1 MKINSIT
8 GVSFF
13 GNALNTVKTAKDT
26 NKNNTFKSS
35 SFVTAPKLAP
45 LKQDVFESSI
55 SVNKTQNSKASAP
68 VVNPRRDFENT
79 QKSMREAK
87 MDWQSAAIAIEAN
100 LDVEKVKSI
109 AKALSDDDTRLVTLR
124 KSKFDSK
131 NNFIVKAVNGEGDT
145 KLNLID
151 KDLNILA
158 KEETKTDAKTGKRLV
173 QTMDY
178 RTNTFDKIL
187 MNKNDKFNMYVV
199 NNQVK
204 IRRDKQGKL
213 IRKETIQQSEI
224 PGMYNVK
231 YDFPNG
237 KSRVVSTATVDKKT
251 GNVLILK
258 DMRSADMTRTQYRY
272 EDDPEGNRI
281 MEYKVTTPNGK
292 VLMNQSQTFE
302 KVGENKYRSTR
313 NDKSF
318 LVELT
323 DKSIDVTDE
332 NKKEKFEIP
341 TKGFIKG
348 NEKKVLNM
356 LKNIP
361 GDELINM
368 ASSVVMIE
376 EIPDRLDSYCQ
387 TQIYNSTDPVT
398 KKPQY
403 MTASNLAISDDAFVF
418 LHELGHATDMGGK
431 DVEVI
436 TDRYGNPMDAI
447 IKDALNND
455 KEFVK
460 TYNEER
466 KNYLNEFPPSERDFV
481 GYFLE
486 EEAVRGQKDRG
497 RKETIAE
504 SNAILNT
511 YQTVDLLGIRT
522 QYLQQ
527 HFPKTIS
534 YLSTKL
540 TQDK

>member
-1 MKINSIT
+1 MKINSIS
-8 GVSFF
+8 GISFF
-13 GNALNTVKTAKDT
+13 GNALNSANTAKEAT
-26 NKNNTFKSS
+26 KNNTFKSNS
-35 SFVTAPKLAP
+35 YITTPNFAP
-45 LKQDVFESSI
+45 LKHDVFESAT
-55 SVNKTQNSKASAP
+55 SVNKTQNTKNSAP
-68 VVNPRRDFENT
+68 VINPRKDFEAT

-87 MDWQSAAIAIEAN
+87 MDWQSAAIAVEAN
-100 LDVEKVKSI
+100 LDVDKVKAI
-109 AKALSDDDTRLVTLR
+109 AKSLSDDDTRLVTLR

-131 NNFIVKAVNGEGDT
+131 NNFIIKSVNDEGDT
-145 KLNLID
+145 KLNLVD

-158 KEETKTDAKTGKRLV
+158 KEETKTNAKTGKRLV
-173 QTMDY
+173 ETMDY

-187 MNKNDKFNMYVV
+187 MNKNEKYNMYVV
-199 NNQVK
+199 NNQIK
-204 IRRDKQGKL
+204 IKRDKQGRL
-213 IRKETIQQSEI
+213 IRKETIEQSEI

-237 KSRVVSTATVDKKT
+237 KSRVLSTATVDKKT

-258 DMRSADMTRTQYRY
+258 DMRSADLTRTQYRY

-281 MEYKVTTPNGK
+281 MEYKVTDTKGN

-323 DKSIDVTDE
+323 DKSIDITDE

-368 ASSVVMIE
+368 AGSVVMIE

-387 TQIYNSTDPVT
+387 TQIYGSSDKGPN
-398 KKPQY
+398 KY

-418 LHELGHATDMGGK
+418 LHELGHATDLGGK
-431 DVEVI
+431 DVEVL
-436 TDRYGNPMDAI
+436 TDRYGNPFSAV

-460 TYNEER
+460 NYNEER

-486 EEAVRGQKDRG
+486 EEAVRGQQDRG

>member
-1 MKINSIT
+1 MKVNSIS
-8 GVSFF
+8 GISFF
-13 GNALNTVKTAKDT
+13 GNALNTVKTMNND

-35 SFVTAPKLAP
+35 SFVTAPNLLP
-45 LKQDVFESSI
+45 LKQDVFELST
-55 SVNKTQNSKASAP
+55 SVNKTQNTKNSAP
-68 VVNPRRDFENT
+68 VVNPRKDFEAT

-87 MDWQSAAIAIEAN
+87 MDWQSAAVAIEAN
-100 LDVEKVKSI
+100 LDVDKVKAI
-109 AKALSDDDTRLVTLR
+109 AKSLSDEDTRLVTLR

-131 NNFIVKAVNGEGDT
+131 NNFIIKSVNDEGDT

-158 KEETKTDAKTGKRLV
+158 KEETKTNTKTGKRLV

-187 MNKNDKFNMYVV
+187 MNKHEKYNMYVV
-199 NNQVK
+199 NNQIK
-204 IRRDKQGKL
+204 IKRDKQGRL
-213 IRKETIQQSEI
+213 IRKETIEQSEI

-237 KSRVVSTATVDKKT
+237 KSRVLSTATVDKKT

-302 KVGENKYRSTR
+302 KVGDNKYRSTR

-318 LVELT
+318 MVELT

-368 ASSVVMIE
+368 AGSVVMIE

-387 TQIYNSTDPVT
+387 TQIYGSSDKGPN
-398 KKPQY
+398 KY
-403 MTASNLAISDDAFVF
+403 MTASNLAISDDPFVF
-418 LHELGHATDMGGK
+418 LHELGHATDLGGK
-431 DVEVI
+431 DVEVL
-436 TDRYGNPMDAI
+436 TDRYGNPMNAI

-460 TYNEER
+460 NYNEER

-504 SNAILNT
+504 SNAILNA
-511 YQTVDLLGIRT
+511 YQSVDLLGMRT

-527 HFPKTIS
+527 HFPKTIA

>member
-1 MKINSIT
+1 MKINAISGI
-8 GVSFF
+8 SFF
-13 GNALNTVKTAKDT
+13 GNAVNTAKTAKDN

-35 SFVTAPKLAP
+35 SYVSAPNLAP
-45 LKQDVFESSI
+45 LKQDIFESKT
-55 SVNKTQNSKASAP
+55 SVSKTQNTKSFTP
-68 VVNPRRDFENT
+68 VINPRQDFEKT
-79 QKSMREAK
+79 QQTMREAK
-87 MDWQSAAIAIEAN
+87 MDWQSAAIAVESG
-100 LDVEKVKSI
+100 LDVNKVVAMAKSI
-109 AKALSDDDTRLVTLR
+109 SDDDTRLVTLR

-131 NNFIVKAVNGEGDT
+131 NNFIIKAVNGDNDT
-145 KLNLID
+145 KLNLVD
-151 KDLNILA
+151 KELNILA
-158 KEETKTDAKTGKRLV
+158 SEEAKLNSKGNKKLV

-187 MNKNDKFNMYVV
+187 MNKRDDFNMFVV
-199 NNQVK
+199 DNQIK
-204 IRRDKQGKL
+204 IRRDKQGRL
-213 IRKETIQQSEI
+213 IRKETIEQSEI
-224 PGMYNVK
+224 PGMYNVR

-237 KSRVVSTATVDKKT
+237 KSRILSSATVDKKT
-251 GNVLILK
+251 GNVLITK

-302 KVGENKYRSTR
+302 KVADNKFRSTR

-318 LVELT
+318 IVELT
-323 DKSIDVTDE
+323 EKSIDVTDE
-332 NKKEKFEIP
+332 NKKEKFQIP

-348 NEKKVLNM
+348 NEKKVMNM
-356 LKNIP
+356 LKSIP

-387 TQIYNSTDPVT
+387 TKFYNVADNKSN
-398 KKPQY
+398 KPQY
-403 MTASNLAISDDAFVF
+403 MTASTLAISDDAFVF

-431 DVEVI
+431 DVDI
-436 TDRYGNPMDAI
+436 LTDRYGNPIDAV

-504 SNAILNT
+504 TNAILNT

-527 HFPKTIS
+527 HFPKTIA

>member
-1 MKINSIT
+1 MKINTIT
-8 GVSFF
+8 RIPFF
-13 GNALNTVKTAKDT
+13 GNAVNTAKTAKDN

-35 SFVTAPKLAP
+35 SYVSAPNLAP
-45 LKQDVFESSI
+45 LKQDVFESKT
-55 SVNKTQNSKASAP
+55 SVRKTQNAKSSAQ
-68 VVNPRRDFENT
+68 VINPRKDFEET

-87 MDWQSAAIAIEAN
+87 MDWQSAAIAIEAG

-109 AKALSDDDTRLVTLR
+109 AKSISDNDTRLVTLR

-131 NNFIVKAVNGEGDT
+131 NNFIIKAVNGDKDT
-145 KLNLID
+145 KLNLVD
-151 KDLNILA
+151 KNLNILA
-158 KEETKTDAKTGKRLV
+158 QEETKLNDKGNKKLV

-187 MNKNDKFNMYVV
+187 MNKRDDFNIFVVDK
-199 NNQVK
+199 QIK
-204 IRRDKQGKL
+204 IKRDKQGRL
-213 IRKETIQQSEI
+213 IRKETIEQSEI

-237 KSRVVSTATVDKKT
+237 KSRVLSSATVDKKT
-251 GNVLILK
+251 GNVLITK

-272 EDDPEGNRI
+272 EDDPDGNRI

-302 KVGENKYRSTR
+302 KVADNKFRSTR

-332 NKKEKFEIP
+332 NKKEKFQIP

-348 NEKKVLNM
+348 NEKKVMNM
-356 LKNIP
+356 LKTIP

-368 ASSVVMIE
+368 AGSVVMIE

-387 TQIYNSTDPVT
+387 TKFYNVADGKTN
-398 KKPQY
+398 KAQY
-403 MTASNLAISDDAFVF
+403 MTGSTLAISDDAFVF

-431 DVEVI
+431 DVDI
-436 TDRYGNPMDAI
+436 LTDRYGNPIDAI

-460 TYNEER
+460 NYNEER
-466 KNYLNEFPPSERDFV
+466 KNYLNEFPPSEREFV

-504 SNAILNT
+504 TNAILNT

-527 HFPKTIS
+527 HFPKTIA

>member
-1 MKINSIT
+1 MKLNSISA
-8 GVSFF
+8 VPFF
-13 GNALNTVKTAKDT
+13 GKASNTVKSTKNEVKKD
-26 NKNNTFKSS
+26 TFKSS
-35 SFVTAPKLAP
+35 PFVTAPKLAP
-45 LKQDVFESSI
+45 LKQDVFESKL
-55 SVNKTQNSKASAP
+55 SVNMTQSKESSAP
-68 VVNPRRDFENT
+68 VINPRRDFEAT
-79 QKSMREAK
+79 KKTMSEAK
-87 MDWQSAAIAIEAN
+87 MDWQSAAIAVESG
-100 LDVEKVKSI
+100 LDVNKVTAI
-109 AKALSDDDTRLVTLR
+109 AKSLSNENTKAVTLR

-131 NNFIVKAVNGEGDT
+131 NNFIIKAYNGDKES
-145 KLNLID
+145 KLNLVD

-158 KEETKTDAKTGKRLV
+158 QESEKISPKGDKKVVE
-173 QTMDY
+173 TMDY
-178 RTNTFDKIL
+178 RTNTSDKIL

-199 NNQVK
+199 NKQMK
-204 IRRDKQGKL
+204 IKRDKQGKL
-213 IRKETIQQSEI
+213 IRKETLEQSEI

-237 KSRVVSTATVDKKT
+237 KSRVLSSATVDKKT

-302 KVGENKYRSTR
+302 KIDENKFRSTR

-348 NEKKVLNM
+348 NEKKVMNM
-356 LKNIP
+356 LKTIP

-368 ASSVVMIE
+368 ASSVVLIE

-387 TQIYNSTDPVT
+387 TQIYSSANPVT
-398 KKPQY
+398 GKPQY
-403 MTASNLAISDDAFVF
+403 MTASNLAIADDPFVF
-418 LHELGHATDMGGK
+418 LHELGHATDIGGK
-431 DVEVI
+431 DVEVL
-436 TDRYGNPMDAI
+436 TDRYGNPIDAV

-460 TYNEER
+460 NYNEER
-466 KNYLNEFPPSERDFV
+466 KNYLNEFPPSERDYV
-481 GYFLE
+481 GYFME

-511 YQTVDLLGIRT
+511 YQSVDLLGIRT

>member
-1 MKINSIT
+1 MKINSIS
-8 GVSFF
+8 GISFF
-13 GNALNTVKTAKDT
+13 GNALNSANTAKEAT
-26 NKNNTFKSS
+26 KNNTFKSNS
-35 SFVTAPKLAP
+35 YITTPKFAP
-45 LKQDVFESSI
+45 LKHDVFESTT
-55 SVNKTQNSKASAP
+55 SVNKTQNTKNSAP
-68 VVNPRRDFENT
+68 VINPRKDFEAT

-87 MDWQSAAIAIEAN
+87 MDWQSAAIAVEAN

-109 AKALSDDDTRLVTLR
+109 AKSLSDDDTRLVTLR

-131 NNFIVKAVNGEGDT
+131 NNFIIKSVNDEGDT
-145 KLNLID
+145 RLNLVD

-158 KEETKTDAKTGKRLV
+158 KEETKTNAKTGKRLV
-173 QTMDY
+173 ETMDY

-187 MNKNDKFNMYVV
+187 MNKNEKFNMYVV
-199 NNQVK
+199 NKQIK
-204 IRRDKQGKL
+204 IKRDKQGRL
-213 IRKETIQQSEI
+213 IRKETIEQSEI

-237 KSRVVSTATVDKKT
+237 KSRVLSTATVDKKT
-251 GNVLILK
+251 GNTLILK

-272 EDDPEGNRI
+272 EDDPEGNRL
-281 MEYKVTTPNGK
+281 MEYKVTDTKGN

-302 KVGENKYRSTR
+302 KVGDNKYRSTR
-313 NDKSF
+313 NNKSF

-368 ASSVVMIE
+368 AGSVVMIE

-387 TQIYNSTDPVT
+387 TQIYGSSDKGPN
-398 KKPQY
+398 KY

-418 LHELGHATDMGGK
+418 LHELGHATDLGGR
-431 DVEVI
+431 DVEVL
-436 TDRYGNPMDAI
+436 TDRYGNPFSAV

-460 TYNEER
+460 NYNEER

-527 HFPKTIS
+527 HFPKTIA
-534 YLSTKL
+534 YLSSKL

>member
-1 MKINSIT
+1 MKINSIS
-8 GVSFF
+8 GISFF
-13 GNALNTVKTAKDT
+13 GNASNLANTTKEAT
-26 NKNNTFKSS
+26 KNNTFKSNS
-35 SFVTAPKLAP
+35 YITTPNFAP
-45 LKQDVFESSI
+45 LKHDVFESTT
-55 SVNKTQNSKASAP
+55 SVNKTQNTKSSAP
-68 VVNPRRDFENT
+68 VINPRKDFEAT

-87 MDWQSAAIAIEAN
+87 MDWQSAAIAVEAN
-100 LDVEKVKSI
+100 LDVDKVKAI
-109 AKALSDDDTRLVTLR
+109 AKSLSDDDTRLVTLR

-131 NNFIVKAVNGEGDT
+131 NNFIIKSVNDEGDT
-145 KLNLID
+145 KLNLVD

-158 KEETKTDAKTGKRLV
+158 KEETKTNAKTGKRLV
-173 QTMDY
+173 ETMDY

-187 MNKNDKFNMYVV
+187 MNKNEKYNMYVV
-199 NNQVK
+199 NNQIK
-204 IRRDKQGKL
+204 IKRDKQGRL
-213 IRKETIQQSEI
+213 IRKETIEQSEI

-237 KSRVVSTATVDKKT
+237 KSRVLSTATVDKKT

-258 DMRSADMTRTQYRY
+258 DMRSADLTRTQYRF

-281 MEYKVTTPNGK
+281 MEYKVTDTKGN

-313 NDKSF
+313 NNKSF

-323 DKSIDVTDE
+323 DKSIDITDE

-368 ASSVVMIE
+368 AGSVVMIE

-387 TQIYNSTDPVT
+387 TQIYGSSDKGPN
-398 KKPQY
+398 KY

-418 LHELGHATDMGGK
+418 LHELGHATDLGGK
-431 DVEVI
+431 DVEVL
-436 TDRYGNPMDAI
+436 TDRYGNPFSAV

-460 TYNEER
+460 NYNEER

-486 EEAVRGQKDRG
+486 EEAVRGQQDRG

-534 YLSTKL
+534 YLSSKL

>member
-1 MKINSIT
+1 MRINKIS

-13 GNALNTVKTAKDT
+13 GNALNSVKSAKED

-35 SFVTAPKLAP
+35 SYVTAPNFAP
-45 LKQDVFESSI
+45 LKQDVFESKI
-55 SVNKTQNSKASAP
+55 SVNKTQNAP
-68 VVNPRRDFENT
+68 IVNPRKDFEAT

-109 AKALSDDDTRLVTLR
+109 AKSLSDDDTRLVTLR

-131 NNFIVKAVNGEGDT
+131 NNFIIKSVNDEGDT
-145 KLNLID
+145 KLNLVD

-158 KEETKTDAKTGKRLV
+158 KEETKTNAKTGKRLV
-173 QTMDY
+173 ETMDY

-187 MNKNDKFNMYVV
+187 LNKNEKYNMYVV
-199 NNQVK
+199 NNQIK
-204 IRRDKQGKL
+204 IKRDKQGRL
-213 IRKETIQQSEI
+213 IRKETIEKSEI

-237 KSRVVSTATVDKKT
+237 KSRVLSTATVDKKT

-281 MEYKVTTPNGK
+281 MEYKVTDTKGN

-313 NDKSF
+313 NEKSF

-323 DKSIDVTDE
+323 DKSIDITDE

-368 ASSVVMIE
+368 AGSVVMIE

-387 TQIYNSTDPVT
+387 TQIYGSSDKGPN
-398 KKPQY
+398 KY

-418 LHELGHATDMGGK
+418 LHELGHATDLGGR
-431 DVEVI
+431 DVEVL
-436 TDRYGNPMDAI
+436 TDRYGNPMSAI

-460 TYNEER
+460 NYNEER

-486 EEAVRGQKDRG
+486 EEAVRGQQDRG